1 MKIYL
6 IVTKGKHAGLPIPI
20 TVDLF
25 VIGTDRSC
33 QLRSTRP
40 GVGGQHCAIVTRER
54 KIFIRDLNSGNGTF
68 INGEAMPA
76 GEEWPL
82 HAGDRIAVSD
92 HEFMIQFHEKPLS
105 QKDLEEW
112 ALRCLD
118 ADSNRKATALEE
130 LEGVQSYTKKYASA
144 ANAAGAIIERMSTMR
159 GVVRGQL
166 RISREQHITHVRINV
181 TNLVE
186 EGELALLKKELNDQL
201 NLPNLYILLDFKVVK
216 RMSSTAVEII
226 HEMVG
231 RWRKNGCK
239 VAICRL
245 RPDLLEALQEVGL
258 SGVTIFNDKDEAL
271 RSKW

>member
-1 MKIYL
+1 MKYYL

-25 VIGTDRSC
+25 VIGSDKSC

-54 KIFIRDLNSGNGTF
+54 KVFIRDLGSGDGTF
-68 INGEAMPA
+68 VNGEAMPV

-82 HAGDRIAVSD
+82 HAGDLVALSD
-92 HEFMIQFHEKPLS
+92 HEFMIQFREKPLS

-130 LEGVQSYTKKYASA
+130 LDGVMRFSKKHESAASA
-144 ANAAGAIIERMSTMR
+144 ANAIINHMSTMR

-166 RISREQHITHVRINV
+166 RISRERHITHVRVNM

-201 NLPNLYILLDFKVVK
+201 NLPNLHILLDFKIAR
-216 RMSSTAVEII
+216 RMSSTAVQII

-231 RWRKNGCK
+231 RWRKNGSK

-245 RPDLLEALQEVGL
+245 RPDLLEALQAVGL
-258 SGVTIFNDKDEAL
+258 SGVAIFTDKDEAL
-271 RSKW
+271 RGNW